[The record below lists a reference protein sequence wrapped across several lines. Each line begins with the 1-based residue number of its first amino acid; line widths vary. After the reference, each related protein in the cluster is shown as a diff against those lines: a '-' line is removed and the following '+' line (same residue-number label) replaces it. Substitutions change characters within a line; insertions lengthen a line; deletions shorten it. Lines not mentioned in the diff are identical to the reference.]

1 MSGFLSFRRRAAL
14 LRALRRPPVFALAA
28 AAALLPVTAQAF
40 EMRGTGVVLI
50 HGKAGGQGPLQPL
63 AQALK
68 AQGATVVLPRMSW
81 TSGYRTYDQ
90 TLGEVHAAVAKLKAG
105 GASRIVLAGHSLGAN
120 LSIGYAARYGGVDA
134 VVALAPGHRP
144 DFIAGQTGE
153 SVAEA
158 KALVAAGKGGQ
169 KARFLDFNQG
179 KVFPVTTTAEAYLSF
194 FDPSG
199 PAAAAARGS
208 GLRGPSLWVVGT
220 ADRPAMG
227 DRAAYSG
234 TRLVVE
240 ADHAQTPR
248 VAVAQVIDWL
258 RRQ

>member
-40 EMRGTGVVLI
+40 ELRGTGVVLI

-169 KARFLDFNQG
+169 KARFLDFN
-179 KVFPVTTTAEAYLSF
+179 
-194 FDPSG
+194 
-199 PAAAAARGS
+199 
-208 GLRGPSLWVVGT
+208 
-220 ADRPAMG
+220 
-227 DRAAYSG
+227 
-234 TRLVVE
+234 
-240 ADHAQTPR
+240 
-248 VAVAQVIDWL
+248 
-258 RRQ
+258 

>member
-1 MSGFLSFRRRAAL
+1 VQGASWT
-14 LRALRRPPVFALAA
+14 LRAMRCRALAPLLSA
-28 AAALLPVTAQAF
+28 AVVLGAMAPASAF
-40 EMRGTGVVLI
+40 DLRGAGVVLI

-68 AQGATVVLPRMSW
+68 ARGATVVLPRMSW

-90 TLGEVHAAVAKLKAG
+90 TLGEVQAAVSRLKAG

-120 LSIGYAARYGGVDA
+120 ISMGYAARVGGVDA

-144 DFIAGQTGE
+144 DFIASQTGE
-153 SVAEA
+153 SLAQA
-158 KALVAAGKGGQ
+158 KAMVAAGQGAQ
-169 KARFLDFNQG
+169 KATFLDFNQG
-179 KVFPVTTTAEAYLSF
+179 RTFPITTTAEAYLNF

-199 PAAAAARGS
+199 PAARAAQAS
-208 GLRGPSLWVVGT
+208 GVRVPTLWVIGT
-220 ADRPAMG
+220 GDRPAMN

-240 ADHAQTPR
+240 ADHQTTPR
-248 VAVAQVIDWL
+248 VAVAEVIDWL
-258 RRQ
+258 QKQ

>member
-1 MSGFLSFRRRAAL
+1 VQGLSWTLRAMRRRALVPLLSAAVAL
-14 LRALRRPPVFALAA
+14 GAMGPASAFDLRGA
-28 AAALLPVTAQAF
+28 
-40 EMRGTGVVLI
+40 GVVLI

-68 AQGATVVLPRMSW
+68 ARGATVLLPRMSW

-90 TLGEVHAAVAKLKAG
+90 TLGEVQAAVSRLKAG

-120 LSIGYAARYGGVDA
+120 ISMGYAARVGGVDA

-144 DFIAGQTGE
+144 DFIASQTGE
-153 SVAEA
+153 SLAQA
-158 KALVAAGKGGQ
+158 KAMVAAGQGAQ
-169 KARFLDFNQG
+169 KAKFLDFNQG
-179 KVFPVTTTAEAYLSF
+179 RTFPITTTAEAYLNF

-199 PAAAAARGS
+199 PAAQAAQAS
-208 GLRGPSLWVVGT
+208 GVRAPTLWVIGT
-220 ADRPAMG
+220 GDRPAMN

-240 ADHAQTPR
+240 ADHQTTPR
-248 VAVAQVIDWL
+248 VAVAAVIDWL
-258 RRQ
+258 QKQ

>member
-1 MSGFLSFRRRAAL
+1 MSGLSGAASWVRRRAHLFLITTTAVL
-14 LRALRRPPVFALAA
+14 GVG
-28 AAALLPVTAQAF
+28 LPAGAF
-40 EMRGTGVVLI
+40 ELRGTGVLLI

-90 TLGEVHAAVAKLKAG
+90 TLGEVQAAVSRLKAG

-120 LSIGYAARYGGVDA
+120 ISMGYAARVGGVDA

-144 DFIAGQTGE
+144 DFIARQTGE
-153 SVAEA
+153 SLSQA
-158 KALVAAGKGGQ
+158 KAMVAAGQGAQ
-169 KARFLDFNQG
+169 KAQFLDFNQG
-179 KVFPVTTTAEAYLSF
+179 RTFPVTTTADAYLSF

-199 PAAAAARGS
+199 PAAQAAQASGVRSPVLWVIGS
-208 GLRGPSLWVVGT
+208 G
-220 ADRPAMG
+220 DRPAMN

-234 TRLVVE
+234 TRIVVQ
-240 ADHAQTPR
+240 ADHQKTPR
-248 VAVAQVIDWL
+248 VAVAEVIDWL
-258 RRQ
+258 QKQ